1 MFEILKLFQEGSL
14 SSHANSSSRRGT
26 LTIRYAAFRR
36 LRRYPHR
43 ADHWR
48 RTGNRRCGRYSLRT
62 KSHALRVARRYNWAR
77 SGGRVPVDQTA
88 RSRCHVN
95 KLKRP
100 GSGARCQLS
109 ALVRV
114 IGGFLEERTYNVAK
128 ANDRLWSQTACGA
141 VHRGRAAIQICRSRP
156 VSPQPAQFLSF
167 CDAGR
172 AGADHRFQDID
183 ERSFFKL
190 GMAALSLNLARVRN
204 EKRWTRDKVRT
215 CGSSQLRQVI
225 SL

>member
-88 RSRCHVN
+88 RSRCHAN

-141 VHRGRAAIQICRSRP
+141 CFWRSASNGTDTSLGKVR
-156 VSPQPAQFLSF
+156 SNLPATK
-167 CDAGR
+167 AR
-172 AGADHRFQDID
+172 IAV
-183 ERSFFKL
+183 ERL
-190 GMAALSLNLARVRN
+190 GMIWYSIPSRYGRP
-204 EKRWTRDKVRT
+204 
-215 CGSSQLRQVI
+215 GFQ
-225 SL
+225 